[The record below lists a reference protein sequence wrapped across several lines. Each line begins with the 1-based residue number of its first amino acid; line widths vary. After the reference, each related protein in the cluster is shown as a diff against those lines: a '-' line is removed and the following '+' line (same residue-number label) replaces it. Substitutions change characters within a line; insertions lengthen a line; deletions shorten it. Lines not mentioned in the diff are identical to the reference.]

1 MAMLECP
8 GCKHIVDESTKR
20 CANCGYEVKK
30 YFKQLAKDA
39 KKSGKPIGDTALKL
53 GAVYEKKEDVSH
65 LEAQLDF
72 LKKPAATAPAQKPV
86 QSAPAAAAPVV
97 DLKPEETPSFMQQPV
112 LQSTPA
118 PTAPASTVMPGAPV
132 STPMPGSPVS
142 ASMPGAPVSAPVS
155 SPAPSSAPAYAAPA
169 AAASTPVTP
178 VSPAPVAAPVTT
190 PAPAATPA
198 PTVNLEQNNN
208 PFMAANAHMNQPS
221 AIEKAAAAQAA
232 APKQEAAVLP
242 TATQAPQSQ
251 AAVLPM
257 SGGSSVS
264 SAPTGAATLPIGNAA
279 PTPAAPASPFGAPQ
293 TSFAVPGS
301 QAPSDGIALAPSHA
315 APERKPVAPTQPT
328 MLERPKYEDEPETP
342 IVTNTPKPT
351 PMPSAKSASG
361 SSFGKAPAPS
371 AGLFESDILNQAH
384 ANGEFVASS
393 ATSATLEDARRAEE
407 KKREEQESYN
417 PFNRK
422 AANNMTLEDIPKFKQ
437 SASASNPVA
446 ANPLLQGGG
455 FGVGTG
461 AANIQRTSMIEK
473 QEEEVIEGIFDSP
486 MLNKRAKQIADGEF
500 VPTNVAS
507 DASLDALEKKRQESV
522 NYASFKRQSMVG
534 KNFMTQI
541 PENLI
546 GKQQEE
552 QAQLSNIDHPVN
564 PFLADRNKPADEL
577 GIYGDRPR
585 Q

>member
-39 KKSGKPIGDTALKL
+39 KKTGKPIGDTALKL

-72 LKKPAATAPAQKPV
+72 LKKPAATAPAGKPV
-86 QSAPAAAAPVV
+86 QSTMAAPTPIVET
-97 DLKPEETPSFMQQPV
+97 KPEEAPSFAQQPV

-118 PTAPASTVMPGAPV
+118 PATPVSTVMPEAPV
-132 STPMPGSPVS
+132 STPMPT
-142 ASMPGAPVSAPVS
+142 APVSTQIPGTPFSVS
-155 SPAPSSAPAYAAPA
+155 TPAPSSAPAYAVPQTETVA
-169 AAASTPVTP
+169 PVTP
-178 VSPAPVAAPVTT
+178 A
-190 PAPAATPA
+190 PA

-221 AIEKAAAAQAA
+221 EIEKAAAAQAA
-232 APKQEAAVLP
+232 APKRE
-242 TATQAPQSQ
+242 

-257 SGGSSVS
+257 SGGASIA
-264 SAPTGAATLPIGNAA
+264 SAPSGAATLPVGNA
-279 PTPAAPASPFGAPQ
+279 PAAPAFSPSPFGAPQ
-293 TSFAVPGS
+293 TSFAVPGT
-301 QAPSDGIALAPSHA
+301 QAQEDGIALAPSHA

-328 MLERPKYEDEPETP
+328 MLEKPVYEDEPATP
-342 IVTNTPKPT
+342 RVTNTPKPT
-351 PMPSAKSASG
+351 PMPGAKST
-361 SSFGKAPAPS
+361 FGKAPAAS
-371 AGLFESDILNQAH
+371 GGLFESEILNQAH

-407 KKREEQESYN
+407 RKREEQESYN
-417 PFNRK
+417 PYNRK
-422 AANNMTLEDIPKFKQ
+422 AANNMTLEDIPKFQQ

-473 QEEEVIEGIFDSP
+473 QEEEVVEGIFDSP

-507 DASLDALEKKRQESV
+507 NASLDALEKKRQESV
-522 NYASFKRQSMVG
+522 NYASFKKQSMIG

-546 GKQQEE
+546 GKQQTE

>member
-39 KKSGKPIGDTALKL
+39 KKTGKPIGDTALKL

-86 QSAPAAAAPVV
+86 QSTPVAAAPVV
-97 DLKPEETPSFMQQPV
+97 ETKPEEVPSFAQQPV

-118 PTAPASTVMPGAPV
+118 PAAPV
-132 STPMPGSPVS
+132 STPMPATPVS
-142 ASMPGAPVSAPVS
+142 TQIPGTPFSVSAP
-155 SPAPSSAPAYAAPA
+155 APA
-169 AAASTPVTP
+169 S
-178 VSPAPVAAPVTT
+178 
-190 PAPAATPA
+190 A

-221 AIEKAAAAQAA
+221 EIEKAAAAQAA

-242 TATQAPQSQ
+242 TSAAPQSQ

-257 SGGSSVS
+257 SGGASIA
-264 SAPTGAATLPIGNAA
+264 SAPSGAATLPVGNAS
-279 PTPAAPASPFGAPQ
+279 AAPAFSPSPFGAPQ
-293 TSFAVPGS
+293 TSFAVPGT
-301 QAPSDGIALAPSHA
+301 QAQEDGIALAPSHA

-328 MLERPKYEDEPETP
+328 MLEKPVYEDEPATP
-342 IVTNTPKPT
+342 LVTNTPKPT
-351 PMPSAKSASG
+351 PMPGAKST
-361 SSFGKAPAPS
+361 FGKAPAS
-371 AGLFESDILNQAH
+371 SGGLFESEILNQAH

-407 KKREEQESYN
+407 RKREEQESYN
-417 PFNRK
+417 PYNRK
-422 AANNMTLEDIPKFKQ
+422 AANNMTLEDIPKFQQ

-473 QEEEVIEGIFDSP
+473 QEEEVVEGIFDSP

-507 DASLDALEKKRQESV
+507 NASLDALEKKRQESV
-522 NYASFKRQSMVG
+522 NYASFKKQSMIG

-546 GKQQEE
+546 GKQQTE

>member
-132 STPMPGSPVS
+132 
-142 ASMPGAPVSAPVS
+142 
-155 SPAPSSAPAYAAPA
+155 
-169 AAASTPVTP
+169 TP
-178 VSPAPVAAPVTT
+178 VSPAPAAAPVTT

-232 APKQEAAVLP
+232 APKQEAAVMP